1 MYVINQKPKITKYKI
16 QDESE
21 FNCVTVCIYVLP
33 LLPPPSSQTFLP
45 PLFILILPTHHS
57 HCSQN
62 KLLPIPNF
70 KQTPKQDNFS
80 ILISS
85 CLTLGTLPRSL
96 ILRITLRHLNHPAN
110 VKLNLRRKDFTDK
123 AEEKL
128 TPDSQKSL
136 LDKTKEGVTDT
147 GQLQIQM
154 VLPNIPLTR
163 IR

>member
-1 MYVINQKPKITKYKI
+1 M
-16 QDESE
+16 
-21 FNCVTVCIYVLP
+21 
-33 LLPPPSSQTFLP
+33 
-45 PLFILILPTHHS
+45 
-57 HCSQN
+57 
-62 KLLPIPNF
+62 
-70 KQTPKQDNFS
+70 
-80 ILISS
+80 
-85 CLTLGTLPRSL
+85 
-96 ILRITLRHLNHPAN
+96 
-110 VKLNLRRKDFTDK
+110 KLNLRRKDFTDK